1 MKNKIFLA
9 IFLLYILTI
18 GNVYAADNSKV
29 LSENGVTIPLVADR
43 ITDNGEEGAILN
55 AQVIVKNGTGH
66 VFIDTSPYTQV
77 DLQGSTRIAAM
88 VASDVLGIDQKSYD
102 FYYIIEIDSPMIGG
116 PSAGGALTVATIAA
130 INNWQIKPGVV
141 MTGTID
147 PDEAIGPV
155 GGIPAKLE
163 AAATKNTTLF
173 LVPQGQLIV
182 NTTNVTMT
190 GIKIVN
196 HSVDTVDLNKLGK
209 ELGITIKE
217 VSTIQDAVLEFTGH
231 DIRKQPTNET
241 VLTTDY
247 INLLEPLALQ
257 LKNESK
263 NMYNNTAFIDNDL
276 IKNALNLQNQAD
288 NLTDDKKYY
297 AATSIYFQSMVN
309 MLASQWEYQYDNEK
323 DKDEYIVNLM
333 NTVEK
338 QIQNSENDLDKFKS
352 QGISDVEVIG
362 AAESRIMEAN
372 DILEKVRDNNA
383 NVKDVIP
390 RLAFANER
398 ARTAQ
403 WWLTF
408 FVPSGRTIPEDILR
422 ERSGW
427 YLGQAQ
433 SISTYTQS
441 LISESGGPII
451 DNSDI
456 TIVQKEIGRG
466 YYSGAIFDS
475 LRIISR
481 SGTNIKLLAVQDP
494 SARINQSAS
503 AAEIAINEARS
514 EGIEPT
520 LAVSAYEYGEI
531 LTNPFAKISQ
541 YSYAKMI
548 AKTTESLYSRAL
560 PSNET
565 VKHNITIPPV
575 NRTITPITDKK
586 TPAFEAIVLI
596 IIIFVIRRL
605 KN

>member
-9 IFLLYILTI
+9 IFLLMLTI
-18 GNVYAADNSKV
+18 GNAHALDNSKV

-102 FYYIIEIDSPMIGG
+102 FYYIIEVDSPIIGG

-155 GGIPAKLE
+155 GGIPFKLE
-163 AAATKNTTLF
+163 AAATENTTLF

-182 NTTNVTMT
+182 NITNVTMT
-190 GIKIVN
+190 RRGIAD
-196 HSVDTVDLNKLGK
+196 HSVNTVDLNELGK
-209 ELGITIKE
+209 KLGITVKE

-231 DIRKQPTNET
+231 DIRKQSTNKT
-241 VLTTDY
+241 VFTANYL
-247 INLLEPLALQ
+247 NLLEPLALQ
-257 LKNESK
+257 LANESK

-276 IKNALNLQNQAD
+276 IKNALDLQNQAD
-288 NLTDDKKYY
+288 GLANNKKYY
-297 AATSIYFQSMVN
+297 AATSLYFQSMVN
-309 MLASQWEYQYDNEK
+309 ILTSQWEYQYDHER
-323 DKDEYIVNLM
+323 DKDQYITNLI

-352 QGISDVEVIG
+352 NGISDVEVVG
-362 AAESRIMEAN
+362 AAESRIMEASN
-372 DILEKVRDNNA
+372 ILEDVKNLNNT
-383 NVKDVIP
+383 KDVIS

-403 WWLTF
+403 WWLTL
-408 FVPSGRTIPEDILR
+408 FVPSGKIIPEDVLKD
-422 ERSGW
+422 RSGW
-427 YLGQAQ
+427 YLSQAQ
-433 SISTYTQS
+433 SVSTYIQS
-441 LISESGGPII
+441 LISGNGGPII
-451 DNSDI
+451 DKGDI
-456 TIVQKEIGRG
+456 TLVQKEIKRG

-475 LRIISR
+475 LRIIS
-481 SGTNIKLLAVQDP
+481 SSSTVIKLLEVQDP
-494 SARINQSAS
+494 SARINQSAK

-520 LAVSAYEYGEI
+520 LAVSIYEHGEI
-531 LTNPFAKISQ
+531 LTNPFAKMSQ
-541 YSYAKMI
+541 YSYAKMV
-548 AKTTESLYSRAL
+548 AKTTESLYSHAL

-565 VKHNITIPPV
+565 IKPDITIPIV
-575 NRTITPITDKK
+575 NRSITPITDKK
-586 TPAFEAIVLI
+586 SPAFEAIILI
-596 IIIFVIRRL
+596 IVILVIRRL

>member
-9 IFLLYILTI
+9 IFLLYMLTI
-18 GNVYAADNSKV
+18 GNVYA
-29 LSENGVTIPLVADR
+29 LENGVIIPLVADR
-43 ITDNGEEGAILN
+43 MTDNGEEGAILN
-55 AQVIVKNGTGH
+55 AQVIVTNGTGH

-88 VASDVLGIDQKSYD
+88 VASDVLGIDQKLYD
-102 FYYIIEIDSPMIGG
+102 FYYIIEIDSPIIGG

-155 GGIPAKLE
+155 GGIPTKLE

-173 LVPQGQLIV
+173 LIPQGQLIV

-190 GIKIVN
+190 GIGIVN
-196 HSVDTVDLNKLGK
+196 HSTDTVDLNKLGEK
-209 ELGITIKE
+209 LGITVKE

-231 DIRKQPTNET
+231 DISKKSTNKT
-241 VLTTDY
+241 VFTTDY
-247 INLLEPLALQ
+247 LNLLEPLALQ
-257 LKNESK
+257 LANESK

-288 NLTDDKKYY
+288 NLTNNKKYY
-297 AATSIYFQSMVN
+297 AATSLYFQSMVN
-309 MLASQWEYQYDNEK
+309 MLASQWEYQYDHEK
-323 DKDEYIVNLM
+323 DQDEYIINLM
-333 NTVEK
+333 NTVQT
-338 QIQNSENDLDKFKS
+338 QIQSSENNLDKFKS

-362 AAESRIMEAN
+362 AAESRIMEAH
-372 DILEKVRDNNA
+372 DILENVKNSDG
-383 NVKDVIP
+383 NVKDIIP

-398 ARTAQ
+398 ARSAQ

-408 FVPSGRTIPEDILR
+408 FVPSGKTIPEDILR

-427 YLGQAQ
+427 YLSQAQ

-441 LISESGGPII
+441 LIPGYSNVII
-451 DNSDI
+451 DKDDI
-456 TIVQKEIGRG
+456 TFVQKEISRG

-475 LRIISR
+475 LRIIS
-481 SGTNIKLLAVQDP
+481 SSSTGIKLLAVQDP
-494 SARINQSAS
+494 SARINQSAK

-541 YSYAKMI
+541 YSYAKMV

-560 PSNET
+560 KSNET
-565 VKHNITIPPV
+565 IKPDITIPTV
-575 NRTITPITDKK
+575 NRSITPITDKK
-586 TPAFEAIVLI
+586 SPAFEAIILI
-596 IIIFVIRRL
+596 IIILMIRRL